1 MFHRESCKK
10 CQSKNT
16 FYPVKKL
23 KICDKQHYFGF
34 SFFGGVRFY
43 TFREMSVS
51 LGIKKKANI
60 WKCKACNS
68 LLIKCPYCNNEM
80 DIHMAKAEFCDF
92 CKKSFYLCT

>member
-1 MFHRESCKK
+1 MVETVISRKATRY
-10 CQSKNT
+10 NRAAA
-16 FYPVKKL
+16 
-23 KICDKQHYFGF
+23 G
-34 SFFGGVRFY
+34 
-43 TFREMSVS
+43 EMSVS
-51 LGIKKKANI
+51 LGIKEKANI